1 MLSPNACCRV
11 RSAWCVGC
19 DFHRPHGCCSSA
31 MLTNIAAN
39 TMAPVM
45 RVRSRT
51 HLCFATMACPNLEC
65 MRRNTLSSVHVR
77 CARCKRVSC
86 VGCRS
91 PQTRRLLQPKSS
103 ATVNVDMR
111 TVSATVWR
119 RLDMYSCMRG
129 TRRCCLRVA
138 LQCGARGGGVGEHT
152 ESHRCVCNVV
162 MYAPQHQW
170 GALWL

>member
-19 DFHRPHGCCSSA
+19 DFRRPHGCCSSA

-65 MRRNTLSSVHVR
+65 MCRNTLSSVHVR

-86 VGCRS
+86 IGCRS
-91 PQTRRLLQPKSS
+91 PPSETPPPTQIIGNSECRYVHCNCEGLAATRYGFLHAWHAPLLFVRSV
-103 ATVNVDMR
+103 TMR
-111 TVSATVWR
+111 R
-119 RLDMYSCMRG
+119 
-129 TRRCCLRVA
+129 
-138 LQCGARGGGVGEHT
+138 AR
-152 ESHRCVCNVV
+152 
-162 MYAPQHQW
+162 W
-170 GALWL
+170 GCW